1 MLVMLLLRSGAK
13 TCRYRSASRKGYR
26 PLETA
31 FQQTTTSPSLTRV
44 RSRTRRSPPAHNGT
58 TQTLLTLCVSASL
71 CLYVSPSLPP
81 SLPPSRPPA
90 LPPSL
95 PPSRSLSRSLARSL
109 APSPSRSLSLRL
121 ADLDRETEEIVADVL
136 GVEVF
141 RQTIAGNV
149 LVGTYCV
156 LTNQG
161 GLVAPLPR
169 RSGGTQT
176 HTQHAHTHTHTHG
189 LVRPPAPRAFRHVI
203 RYRYNRKM
211 RM

>member
-71 CLYVSPSLPP
+71 CLYVSPSLP
-81 SLPPSRPPA
+81 
-90 LPPSL
+90 
-95 PPSRSLSRSLARSL
+95 RSLARSL

-176 HTQHAHTHTHTHG
+176 HTHTRTHTHTHTWAG
-189 LVRPPAPRAFRHVI
+189 PPPRPARIPSRDSVSIQSQNESMTQQFNLVSV
-203 RYRYNRKM
+203 
-211 RM
+211 